1 MDTMPVQ
8 EWRFKPRTPLI
19 LILIAIPLAIASSL
33 VWHAFPLDEHL
44 GNITLLPLAALF
56 GFVGL
61 MGLKLWWVSWQNTR
75 GGKEFIRLDDDG
87 LSYQIYAN
95 GQMFSGFIRYEWLR
109 VVSLGRKGESVILEY
124 RTPQTGLLLECDV
137 LVELHRLDLRYL
149 GWRYW
154 FVLIDPNL
162 MVYRAIKARCADGQL
177 LKV

>member
-1 MDTMPVQ
+1 MGKIPVQ

-33 VWHAFPLDEHL
+33 IWHAFPLDEHV

-75 GGKEFIRLDDDG
+75 CGKEFIRLDDEG
-87 LSYQIYAN
+87 LSYQIFAN

-137 LVELHRLDLRYL
+137 LVGLHRLDLRHL
-149 GWRYW
+149 GWRNW
-154 FVLIDPNL
+154 FILTDPYV
-162 MVYRAIKARCADGQL
+162 MVCRAIKARCADGQL